1 MSKPSSLP
9 IVGAALAQKKKRDTI
24 ALIEKLDTM
33 QITAQWINEE
43 FLSARLKL
51 SSQQKTKK
59 TKKTNIFF
67 CWLSACCEE
76 PKSDESPSEQD
87 KQQRIE
93 ELSENVYERLTTQKN
108 EELSKKLYE
117 RLTDHAI
124 YSHKQLEDV
133 AMQKGGVALLH
144 EILHCKGAAEAISEY
159 YDNLLALQESLAP
172 KLDLVDMLFS
182 WAFTG

>member
-67 CWLSACCEE
+67 CRLSACCEE

-93 ELSENVYERLTTQKN
+93 ELSENLYERLTTQKN
-108 EELSKKLYE
+108 EELSK
-117 RLTDHAI
+117 
-124 YSHKQLEDV
+124 
-133 AMQKGGVALLH
+133 
-144 EILHCKGAAEAISEY
+144 
-159 YDNLLALQESLAP
+159 
-172 KLDLVDMLFS
+172 
-182 WAFTG
+182 